1 VTPASNP
8 TLKKGRISPN
18 FTLQEMIKSQTATRL
33 GIDNSPTEA
42 HIEALGA
49 LCENVLEPTRANFA
63 APVVVSSGYRSAFLC
78 EEIGSKPTSQHC
90 KGEAVDF
97 EVIGNDNYKVA
108 KWIESNLDF
117 DQLILEFY
125 ESGKPNSGWIHVS
138 YKSDGQ
144 NRKQALTFNGRQYQN
159 GLVK

>member
-1 VTPASNP
+1 MT
-8 TLKKGRISPN
+8 
-18 FTLQEMIKSQTATRL
+18 KSQTATRL
-33 GIDNSPTEA
+33 GLDNTPTEE
-42 HIEALGA
+42 HIASLQA
-49 LCENVLEPTRANFA
+49 LCENVLEPTRSQFD
-63 APVVVSSGYRSAFLC
+63 APVIVSSGYRSPFLC

-97 EVIGNDNYKVA
+97 EVIGSDNYKVA
-108 KWIESNLDF
+108 SWIHSNLEY

-138 YKSDGQ
+138 YKKDGH
-144 NRKQALTFNGRQYQN
+144 NRKQALTFNGRSYQQ